1 MAIKRVL
8 VVDDS
13 LTDLT
18 NIKNIVTNAG
28 CLVFT
33 ATNGQEAFDKA
44 KADRPDV
51 IFLDI
56 VMPDQDGFGTCR
68 KLVGSS
74 ETKDIPVV
82 FVSSKN
88 QKADRIWAQM
98 QGAKG
103 YVTKPYTPQD
113 ILNQLHALA

>member
-1 MAIKRVL
+1 MAITKVL

-18 NIKNIVTNAG
+18 NIKNIVTDAG

-33 ATNGQEAFDKA
+33 ASNGVEAFDKA
-44 KADRPDV
+44 KAEKPDV

-68 KLVGSS
+68 KLAASS

-103 YVTKPYTPQD
+103 YVVKPYTAQEIVD
-113 ILNQLHALA
+113 QLKALV

>member
-1 MAIKRVL
+1 MAVKRVL

-13 LTDLT
+13 MTDLT
-18 NIKNIVTNAG
+18 NIKNIVTEAG

-33 ATNGQEAFDKA
+33 ATNGREALEKA
-44 KADRPDV
+44 QAEKPDV

-56 VMPDQDGFGTCR
+56 VMPEQDGFGTCR
-68 KLVGSS
+68 KLASNND
-74 ETKDIPVV
+74 TKNIPVV

-103 YVTKPYTPQD
+103 YITKPYTPQTIVD
-113 ILNQLHALA
+113 QLNALA